1 MKRAIQIVCASVIV
15 AGLGSTITPA
25 NAAGIDVV
33 VPADTTVVQLLQAG
47 ELFGNIEIGEAGL
60 LIIDGDLT
68 DISTNNLTL
77 GAGSQIRAS
86 LASTTTNLSQEVTL
100 TVSGKLTAAGGV
112 SEVGSWHIDDVLTNL
127 TLADGSVFDWVFGPG
142 EDTFIDISG
151 MLTLGD
157 GAAGITIN
165 IIDGLAVADR
175 DDVPLFFTAYDEF
188 DPALIPMNLT
198 INKPAG
204 WTFDTL
210 EQIDDGVY
218 LTNLTTPEPTT
229 IIVMLA
235 AGLPA
240 LLKRRRRRS

>member
-1 MKRAIQIVCASVIV
+1 LVWAWTKVVY
-15 AGLGSTITPA
+15 PA
-25 NAAGIDVV
+25 V
-33 VPADTTVVQLLQAG
+33 
-47 ELFGNIEIGEAGL
+47 
-60 LIIDGDLT
+60 
-68 DISTNNLTL
+68 
-77 GAGSQIRAS
+77 
-86 LASTTTNLSQEVTL
+86 
-100 TVSGKLTAAGGV
+100 
-112 SEVGSWHIDDVLTNL
+112 
-127 TLADGSVFDWVFGPG
+127 TLADGSVFDWVFRPG

-151 MLTLGD
+151 LMTFEEGD
-157 GAAGITIN
+157 AGITIN
-165 IIDGLAVADR
+165 IIDGLAVAD
-175 DDVPLFFTAYDEF
+175 DVDTPLFFTAAVEL

-210 EQIDDGVY
+210 EQIEDGVY

>member
-1 MKRAIQIVCASVIV
+1 
-15 AGLGSTITPA
+15 
-25 NAAGIDVV
+25 
-33 VPADTTVVQLLQAG
+33 
-47 ELFGNIEIGEAGL
+47 
-60 LIIDGDLT
+60 
-68 DISTNNLTL
+68 
-77 GAGSQIRAS
+77 
-86 LASTTTNLSQEVTL
+86 
-100 TVSGKLTAAGGV
+100 
-112 SEVGSWHIDDVLTNL
+112 
-127 TLADGSVFDWVFGPG
+127 
-142 EDTFIDISG
+142 

-210 EQIDDGVY
+210 EQIEDGVY